1 MKFKRFYFECGQGV
15 LELEDMDGEPVRFDL
30 EKLAPHQNGD
40 PRFELYGDGSMY
52 EFYLLDFKTGAR
64 INAPHLP
71 LLVPNDEWWA
81 KKWASVGDPEQGDDM
96 MKQWLDALKSI

>member
-30 EKLAPHQNGD
+30 ENLAPHQNGD
-40 PRFELYGDGSMY
+40 PRFELYGDGSFY

-81 KKWASVGDPEQGDDM
+81 HHWAEELFQPKGDP
-96 MKQWLDALKSI
+96 KP